1 MGNPNDCEMD
11 FSVLELQ
18 DRLKLESESNS
29 MQHNHR
35 MNLMA
40 KFRCDTL
47 QDSSH
52 REGLEKFS
60 RYQKLR
66 HDDQAWNAYQADWHT
81 SQQTEISGHSAQ
93 IVSRLAGIQQ
103 RLDTSAIHRQ
113 QHEQTSAT
121 VANAHRTAERIA
133 MERDW
138 QYQMSAPG
146 GRPHPH
152 AHPLDRHAY
161 AIKADSMQAQSSAS
175 LPGNQRDP
183 IKPYERALIS
193 HEQNMIKHSMAN
205 HSQAMREAA
214 VERDD
219 VWRSN
224 RMREH
229 QADVVRERGSQ
240 PTAHSAQLPVR
251 QPTSSPD
258 DPLAIS
264 RARVW
269 FLQRCRVAGN
279 FSKADLAHALQ
290 TDPELCSLL
299 GIQVGAMPQ
308 MEFSP
313 EELNES
319 LQMVQFEKFFVQLS
333 ESLNMPLQEL
343 IPTGSATR
351 DPSEGHEHQVY
362 QRLEGLKQR
371 LGIQKEVVADTK

>member
-1 MGNPNDCEMD
+1 MGNDCEMD

-52 REGLEKFS
+52 REGLEK
-60 RYQKLR
+60 
-66 HDDQAWNAYQADWHT
+66 
-81 SQQTEISGHSAQ
+81 ISGHSAQ

-175 LPGNQRDP
+175 RMPGNQRDP
-183 IKPYERALIS
+183 I
-193 HEQNMIKHSMAN
+193 
-205 HSQAMREAA
+205 
-214 VERDD
+214 
-219 VWRSN
+219 
-224 RMREH
+224 
-229 QADVVRERGSQ
+229 
-240 PTAHSAQLPVR
+240 
-251 QPTSSPD
+251 
-258 DPLAIS
+258 
-264 RARVW
+264 
-269 FLQRCRVAGN
+269 
-279 FSKADLAHALQ
+279 
-290 TDPELCSLL
+290 
-299 GIQVGAMPQ
+299 
-308 MEFSP
+308 
-313 EELNES
+313 
-319 LQMVQFEKFFVQLS
+319 
-333 ESLNMPLQEL
+333 
-343 IPTGSATR
+343 
-351 DPSEGHEHQVY
+351 
-362 QRLEGLKQR
+362 
-371 LGIQKEVVADTK
+371 